1 MVEESTGENYKNEDD
16 EVDEENLVLVKTEK
30 PLAKI

>member
-1 MVEESTGENYKNEDD
+1 MVEESTGKKNKNEDD